1 VPELEVVGAD
11 LALAPPCPNQ
21 GIEMPE
27 DGAIGTDPM
36 NISMKWAKTATR
48 RTEWGVR
55 CWS

>member
-1 VPELEVVGAD
+1 VPKLEVVGAD
-11 LALAPPCPNQ
+11 LASAPPSSDQ

-27 DGAIGTDPM
+27 DGGAGAHPT

-55 CWS
+55 